1 MVLAHGGTT
10 GAVVEGL
17 LVVIPLV
24 IFFALNAMRNR
35 RARDEQAEAERKR
48 RPR

>member
-10 GAVVEGL
+10 GAVLEGL
-17 LVVIPLV
+17 LLVIPLV
-24 IFFALNAMRNR
+24 IFFALNAMKNR
-35 RARDEQAEAERKR
+35 RARAEQAEAEKKK